1 MVSTLRSVHNAGKR
15 NFFNIYLRTHCTE
28 CLQMLKT
35 EASYQWSQTK
45 QFLGQLRTSKS
56 LHNRPSGGILLM
68 GDKQLMKTPDL
79 QKKKRNQAFI
89 DTDNK
94 NTVVDFSKFVH
105 KLNWAYTW
113 RSKLPLLIPTCYI
126 LIALLASQ
134 HQNIF
139 WSQHGCWCGM
149 LGRNMHKSLSAHQIT
164 SRYTGHKLSALT
176 SQYKSSQ
183 VQQHT
188 DDRQQNKQVN
198 LK

>member
-1 MVSTLRSVHNAGKR
+1 MLARGIFSIYIWEPIAQNVFRCLRQRPAISEVRQN
-15 NFFNIYLRTHCTE
+15 NFWANYALLKAFTTDLLEGFYWWEISSLWR
-28 CLQMLKT
+28 LQ
-35 EASYQWSQTK
+35 
-45 QFLGQLRTSKS
+45 TSK
-56 LHNRPSGGILLM
+56 
-68 GDKQLMKTPDL
+68 
-79 QKKKRNQAFI
+79 KKKRNQAFI

-105 KLNWAYTW
+105 KLNWVYTW